1 MCVHF
6 ILFIKIIKFNN
17 NFQAQEDAEV
27 LRSLVVPLEEE
38 IKALKEKLRSTD
50 EELQKHGKIKES
62 QQSALVGLMNEN
74 QSNVEEMDTSNEMQK
89 SMSSSTVVESGLP
102 PCEMCHN
109 YETHLIQSQNSLR
122 DERQKIV
129 NAEKS
134 IERLR
139 EELKR
144 EAALRQDLEVQ
155 WQEKRELHKE
165 EVQGLTVQL
174 KKCENDFNE
183 LSRNFLDSKR
193 VINEQLL
200 KLTEE
205 REQIQRHLDMLQRDN
220 DILSGKY
227 IAHSQ
232 ALQNQEINLPNNVD
246 ELQEMLLSTHE
257 NLIEA
262 KIGCEHAEQEMV
274 TFRDESQLLRAQL
287 REQNR
292 ESNARIN
299 YLEFVLHIILII
311 KKFNLFF
318 CFVEKS

>member
-1 MCVHF
+1 M
-6 ILFIKIIKFNN
+6 
-17 NFQAQEDAEV
+17 

-50 EELQKHGKIKES
+50 KELQKHGKLQES
-62 QQSALVGLMNEN
+62 QQSALLGLMNEN
-74 QSNVEEMDTSNEMQK
+74 QSNIEDMDTSNEIQK
-89 SMSSSTVVESGLP
+89 SMTSSSVETTSVLP

-109 YETHLIQSQNSLR
+109 YETHLIQSQNALR
-122 DERQKIV
+122 DERQKIIS
-129 NAEKS
+129 AEKS

-139 EELKR
+139 EDLKR
-144 EAALRQDLEVQ
+144 EGALRQDLEVQ

-165 EVQGLTVQL
+165 EVQNLTVQL
-174 KKCENDFNE
+174 RKCENDFNE
-183 LSRNFLDSKR
+183 LSRNFIDSKR

-227 IAHSQ
+227 ITHSQ
-232 ALQNQEINLPNNVD
+232 ALQNQEINLPNNVE

-287 REQNR
+287 KEQNR

-299 YLEFVLHIILII
+299 YLEYVTGVSMLSQLFQKLII
-311 KKFNLFF
+311 IFL
-318 CFVEKS
+318 

>member
-1 MCVHF
+1 MF
-6 ILFIKIIKFNN
+6 YQFLLILLYIIQL
-17 NFQAQEDAEV
+17 QAQEDAEV

-38 IKALKEKLRSTD
+38 IKALKEKLRATD
-50 EELQKHGKIKES
+50 HELQKHGKLKDVH
-62 QQSALVGLMNEN
+62 QSALVGLMNEN
-74 QSNVEEMDTSNEMQK
+74 QSTIESMDVSTDIQKSITSNN
-89 SMSSSTVVESGLP
+89 ESVTGLQ

-109 YETHLIQSQNSLR
+109 FETHLIQSQNSLR

-129 NAEKS
+129 IAEKS

-139 EELKR
+139 EDLTR

-165 EVQGLTVQL
+165 EVQNIIIQL
-174 KKCENDFNE
+174 RKCETDFTE
-183 LSRNFLDSKR
+183 LSRNFIESKR
-193 VINEQLL
+193 ETNEQLQ

-232 ALQNQEINLPNNVD
+232 DLQNQEINLPNTVE

-257 NLIEA
+257 HLIEA

-274 TFRDESQLLRAQL
+274 TFRDESQLLRVQL

-299 YLEFVLHIILII
+299 YLE
-311 KKFNLFF
+311 
-318 CFVEKS
+318 